1 MRLLVLTAFA
11 LFALTEPAYAQAWAQ
26 KAVSVGEQFVNGLKI
41 LGRVIATIVGIWGAY
56 EIMSGR
62 KRFADMMN
70 WFVGAVVFVSINEV
84 VNLMLGAFLPS
95 KSKLPRSFAGQ
106 PVPICCLACR

>member
-1 MRLLVLTAFA
+1 MINLQPQKYMQSQKSHFNNKTMRLLVLTAFA

-70 WFVGAVVFVSINEV
+70 WFVGAVVFVSITEV
-84 VNLMLGAFLPS
+84 VNLMFGA
-95 KSKLPRSFAGQ
+95 
-106 PVPICCLACR
+106 